1 MQACKVSMGWLSW
14 QGRAV
19 SGVGREG
26 SGKGRKGVA
35 NVYTSFLPFPV
46 PVRAF
51 CSCVSG
57 LAVGKG
63 CGCAFGVV

>member
-1 MQACKVSMGWLSW
+1 MGRPSW

-19 SGVGREG
+19 AGVGREG

-35 NVYTSFLPFPV
+35 NDLTPFLPFPV

-51 CSCVSG
+51 FLCVNVSTE
-57 LAVGKG
+57 GKQG
-63 CGCAFGVV
+63 RGGA